1 MYLIKFLDLIL
12 GILMAEPTKLDPVTK
27 IPLQLLETRTTNTYH
42 PAPKME
48 NVREIATPT

>member
-1 MYLIKFLDLIL
+1 
-12 GILMAEPTKLDPVTK
+12 MAEPTKEDPVTK
-27 IPLQLLETRTTNTYH
+27 IPLQLLLLPTIDSYH